1 MRTIRLADQ
10 RGHFDPGWIDTWHT
24 FSFTDYY
31 DPAHMGFGPLRVIND
46 DRIAGQTGFGMH
58 GHKDME
64 IITYLV
70 EGQIEHRDS
79 LGHGAILKAG
89 DIQVMHAGRGIRHSE
104 CNPGSEW
111 TRLLQI
117 WVEPTERGL
126 EPGYTDRRLPAE
138 ARNDRLFLIAGP
150 ENRGD
155 NLIIHAK
162 ARLYAARLSPG
173 FRVEHQIP
181 TGHQTWIQMVE
192 GTLKIGAEHL
202 ARGDGLAI
210 HNESNLELIAG
221 PQGAEVLAFDL
232 G

>member
-1 MRTIRLADQ
+1 MRALRPADQ
-10 RGHFDPGWIDTWHT
+10 RGHFEHGWLDTWHS
-24 FSFTDYY
+24 FSFADYY

-46 DRIAGQTGFGMH
+46 DRIAGQSGFGMH

-64 IITYLV
+64 IITYLI

-104 CNPGSEW
+104 RNPGWEW

-138 ARNDRLFLIAGP
+138 TRNDKLLLIAGP

-173 FRVEHQIP
+173 YSIQHQIP

-192 GTLKIGAEHL
+192 GTVKVGAERL

-210 HNESNLELIAG
+210 QNESNLELIAG
-221 PQGAEVLAFDL
+221 PQGAEVLVFDL